1 MGEAHL
7 SRRSDCESA
16 LGEMTISDEA
26 VECGNRL
33 IGTGCSAH
41 LCNSPTNRMH
51 MVSPKVGMT
60 TGLWLPSATCPI
72 TKSQRDASGAADK
85 DDRLRLS
92 DPMCEA
98 CRLTRGDYGSSSMS
112 LREHRTRPGT
122 PCFQLLLEAWK
133 A

>member
-16 LGEMTISDEA
+16 LGKMTISDEA

-60 TGLWLPSATCPI
+60 TGLWLLIGYMPN
-72 TKSQRDASGAADK
+72 TKPQWDASGAVDK
-85 DDRLRLS
+85 HDR
-92 DPMCEA
+92 EA
-98 CRLTRGDYGSSSMS
+98 CRL
-112 LREHRTRPGT
+112 PG
-122 PCFQLLLEAWK
+122 E
-133 A
+133 